1 MREACRFHFMV
12 PFLAMAKLERARFC
26 AWLIESVVFLVL
38 VVTLV
43 SPCQQVVVNHR
54 KLYLLFRFWGRS
66 HPLNVNLGVEKHKFR
81 G

>member
-38 VVTLV
+38 VVALV
-43 SPCQQVVVNHR
+43 FPFRQLVVKLR
-54 KLYLLFRFWGRS
+54 KLLLFLRFGDAP
-66 HPLNVNLGVEKHKFR
+66 HALNVNLGVEKRKF
-81 G
+81 GG